1 MSRAADGSIAL
12 HRTDGD
18 GLDLKQRS
26 GSVSGR
32 LRVGLVGTGWMGKV
46 HSMSFRTAQLAFGPE
61 PLEPSLEIVASSN
74 RARAERV
81 AREWG
86 YRRAT
91 DDWRRL
97 IEDPEVDVV
106 DVCTANDSHFDI
118 AMAAIA
124 AGKHVYCEKPLA
136 TNADHA
142 RKMADAARKKGLITL
157 VGFNYIQNPVHALAL
172 STLRNGD
179 IGEVKHARVFFKSD
193 YMADPDMPH
202 SWRNEI
208 GRAGAGVIGDVGS
221 HCLSYYFHLIG
232 VKIDEV
238 FCNLQTVIHDRPIGN
253 ADGAIRYNARNRDA
267 RRVPNTT
274 DDIGTAV
281 FKFAGG
287 AGLIEANRVSPGV
300 HFDIGY
306 EIIGTRGMLRY
317 SYGNINDL
325 YIYRGEGPEEF
336 RGFKR
341 VASGPSNPLYAALLP
356 AAGLALGYNDFKAL
370 EARELIVA
378 IGENRPAHPDFD
390 FGYQVQCVVEACQ
403 RSHDQRR
410 WVRVSEVDPSLAPAA
425 SPIAT

>member
-1 MSRAADGSIAL
+1 
-12 HRTDGD
+12 
-18 GLDLKQRS
+18 
-26 GSVSGR
+26 
-32 LRVGLVGTGWMGKV
+32 MGKV

-61 PLEPSLEIVASSN
+61 PLEPWLEIVASSTW
-74 RARAERV
+74 ARAERV

-91 DDWRRL
+91 DDWRRVV
-97 IEDPEVDVV
+97 EDPEVDVV

-142 RKMADAARKKGLITL
+142 RQMADAARKKGLITL

-232 VKIDEV
+232 EKIDEV
-238 FCNLQTVIHDRPIGN
+238 FCNLETVVHDRPLGN
-253 ADGAIRYNARNRDA
+253 AGGAIRYDARNRDA

-287 AGLIEANRVSPGV
+287 AGLIEANRVSPGA

-317 SYGNINDL
+317 SYDNINDL
-325 YIYRGEGPEEF
+325 YIYRGEGAEEF

-341 VASGPSNPLYAALLP
+341 IASGPSNPLYAALLP

-378 IGENRPAHPDFD
+378 IAENRLAHPDFD
-390 FGYQVQCVVEACQ
+390 FGYQVQRVVEACQ

-410 WVRVSEVDPSLAPAA
+410 WVWVSDVDTSLAPAA

>member
-1 MSRAADGSIAL
+1 MSRAADGSIAF
-12 HRTDGD
+12 HRTDG
-18 GLDLKQRS
+18 GEFDLKQRS
-26 GSVSGR
+26 TWVSGR

-61 PLEPSLEIVASSN
+61 PLEPSLEIVASSTW
-74 RARAERV
+74 ARAERV

-91 DDWRRL
+91 DDWRRVV
-97 IEDPEVDVV
+97 EDPEVDVV

-142 RKMADAARKKGLITL
+142 RQMADAARKKGLITL

-232 VKIDEV
+232 EKIDEV
-238 FCNLQTVIHDRPIGN
+238 FCNLETVVHDRPLGN
-253 ADGAIRYNARNRDA
+253 ADGAIRYDARNRDA

-287 AGLIEANRVSPGV
+287 AGLIEANRVSPGA

-317 SYGNINDL
+317 SYDNINDL
-325 YIYRGEGPEEF
+325 YIYRGEGAEEF

-341 VASGPSNPLYAALLP
+341 IASGPSNPLYAALLP

-378 IGENRPAHPDFD
+378 IAENRLAHPDFD
-390 FGYQVQCVVEACQ
+390 FGYQVQRVVEACQ

-410 WVRVSEVDPSLAPAA
+410 WVWVSDVDTSLAPAA